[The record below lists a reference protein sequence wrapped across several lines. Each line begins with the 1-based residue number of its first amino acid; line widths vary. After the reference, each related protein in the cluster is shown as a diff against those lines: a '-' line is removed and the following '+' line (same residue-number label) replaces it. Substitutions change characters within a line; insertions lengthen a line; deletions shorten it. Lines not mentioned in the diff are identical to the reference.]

1 MYLALKTDSG
11 ISEYYLLSK
20 EGEVVDDLKWK
31 SGRGLADGILRKLEE
46 FLDKNSINW
55 DEIKGVIVF
64 KGPGSFTGLRI
75 GITVANTVSY
85 AKKIPIV
92 GEMDEDWIG
101 TGRLRLNEGKN
112 DKQVIPEYGTEPNIT
127 KPVK

>member
-1 MYLALKTDSG
+1 MYLALKTDSE
-11 ISEYYLLSK
+11 ISEYYLLNK
-20 EGEVVDDLKWK
+20 DGEAVDDLIWE
-31 SGRGLADGILRKLEE
+31 SGRGLADGILRKLEV

-55 DEIKGVIVF
+55 SEIKGVIVF

-75 GITVANTVSY
+75 GITVANTVAY

-92 GEMDEDWIG
+92 GEMDEDWIDSG
-101 TGRLRLNEGKN
+101 YLRLNDGNN
-112 DKQVIPEYGTEPNIT
+112 DKQVIPEYGSEPNIT